1 MTLSDL
7 GIFSLIDGIDLSEKA
22 RTSGL
27 GSMTKINDSQ
37 PVKFNQGGAVQRFQK
52 GGGANYQFAS
62 ENPNFAN
69 FDPEFLNILAERESK
84 EEADNTFRDLKSLI
98 ISLLNCSKEP
108 RTRFLVIA

>member
-27 GSMTKINDSQ
+27 GSMTKINDTQ

-69 FDPEFLNILAERESK
+69 FDPEFLNILAEREAK
-84 EEADNTFRDLKSLI
+84 EEADKEEAPTKI
-98 ISLLNCSKEP
+98 YSKP
-108 RTRFLVIA
+108 KGKRTTY